1 MTEPSPR
8 TSLSAI
14 LLTVG
19 GVGAAFAAA
28 SCCGLPF
35 LLASTGIG
43 FAWLTGLA
51 IFSAP
56 YRPLLLVGAAV
67 CLLGGAALL
76 LRQQKVARACG
87 VGTKPL
93 ARNAIIVGLAVGA
106 VLFYLGYAYA

>member
-8 TSLSAI
+8 TPLSAI

-19 GVGAAFAAA
+19 GVGAEFAAP

-35 LLASTGIG
+35 LLASTGVG
-43 FAWLTGLA
+43 SAWLTGLA

-56 YRPLLLVGAAV
+56 YRPPLLVGAAV

-76 LRQQKVARACG
+76 WRQQKVARACG
-87 VGTKPL
+87 VGTMPL

-106 VLFYLGYAYA
+106 ALFYLGYAYA